1 MAINNVVDIPIFL
14 QTSPAL
20 VTVYEWLN
28 DVISQF
34 DIALVGIIQFH
45 WLVYRGSHN
54 VVYNSNN

>member
-45 WLVYRGSHN
+45 WLVYRGFPQCGL
-54 VVYNSNN
+54 